1 MSDAGMSAGGAAIY
15 AGRQMKDSSWS
26 CSLVVSKPKMMK
38 ATVPRNELAAILMMA
53 QLAYVTKK
61 SLGDR
66 VGQIIYL
73 TDSTIAFGMDQKPNN

>member
-1 MSDAGMSAGGAAIY
+1 MF
-15 AGRQMKDSSWS
+15 SSS
-26 CSLVVSKPKMMK
+26 FQTQDDESNRS
-38 ATVPRNELAAILMMA
+38 RNELAAILMMA